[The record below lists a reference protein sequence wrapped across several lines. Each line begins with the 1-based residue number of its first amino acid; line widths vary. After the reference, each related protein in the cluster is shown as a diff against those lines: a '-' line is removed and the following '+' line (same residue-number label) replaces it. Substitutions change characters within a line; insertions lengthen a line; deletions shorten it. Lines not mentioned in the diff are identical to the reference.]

1 MFCKILVCF
10 LRFLYAIFKFSA
22 FNPLLGL
29 LVLSLGAIGLL
40 FFFLAAALSSFKA
53 ATTLFFPLPAVRL
66 LVFFFLQL
74 LNCLQQMDCPADNL
88 YSNVAPHKSN
98 NPKTCGG
105 TRGVGV
111 ASGTTINII
120 GSYPVGS
127 IAAGSSAF
135 SLLGIAG
142 FESLAVDLS
151 SEMRCR
157 VFEAE
162 ILCRLEEK

>member
-53 ATTLFFPLPAVRL
+53 ATTQFFPLPAV
-66 LVFFFLQL
+66 
-74 LNCLQQMDCPADNL
+74 PDNL

-162 ILCRLEEK
+162 ILCRLEEKRY